1 MQKEVVLNT
10 SELENFAKPLAET
23 FIQRWDLYPLQLDDG
38 SYICN
43 KKPLQMSH
51 ILSHLTGEITLGCY
65 VLNNDSLAKF
75 IVFDAD
81 DSSSWGRLT
90 QMSTALAQRE
100 IPSYLET
107 SRRGGHL
114 WIFFSKFLPGK
125 TARAFGH
132 RLMRLYELS
141 DIELFPKQN
150 ELKTGPGS
158 LVRLP
163 FGIHRKTGERYDFIT
178 SDGQPLA
185 LQVEEQISLL
195 SNPHTVTER
204 EFRKIMHGSLSFDQ
218 KPVSTP
224 IQESSEH
231 LSSRIKNCISVDN
244 FVRRYVELSPNG
256 GGLCPFHDDQHESFA
271 VNAEKNYWCCFAGCG
286 GGSIIDFWMKYQN
299 CDFKTAIRELA
310 SILLNQP

>member
-1 MQKEVVLNT
+1 MQKEVVLNS
-10 SELENFAKPLAET
+10 SEHENFAKPLAET
-23 FIQRWDLYPLQLDDG
+23 FIQRWDIYPLQLDDG

-65 VLNNDSLAKF
+65 VLNKDSLAKF

-81 DSSSWGRLT
+81 DSSIWNCLI
-90 QMSTALAQRE
+90 QMSTTLAQRE

-114 WIFFSKFLPGK
+114 WIFFSKLLPGK

-132 RLMRLYELS
+132 RLLRLFELS
-141 DIELFPKQN
+141 EIELFPKQN

-163 FGIHRKTGERYDFIT
+163 FGVHRKTGERYGFIT

-185 LQVEEQISLL
+185 LQKEEQITIL
-195 SNPHTVTER
+195 SNPHMVTDKA
-204 EFRKIMHGSLSFDQ
+204 FRKIMHDPSFSEQ

-224 IQESSEH
+224 VQESSEP
-231 LSSRIKNCISVDN
+231 LSSCIKNSITVDD

-256 GGLCPFHDDQHESFA
+256 RGLCPFHDDQHESFA
-271 VNAEKNYWCCFAGCG
+271 VNSEKNYWCCFAGCG

-299 CDFKTAIRELA
+299 CDFKTAIHELA